1 MVLKD
6 VIRNVREKADAAH
19 SAFHAGHHDKAK
31 QYLAGIRA
39 EIVQFEAEN
48 PSPAGESKERATGSG
63 PKMFGR
69 DISDPDDVTESATS
83 EKPAETQTEKP
94 AEVPG
99 AQEWPGAVHS
109 EHAVPPVEQL
119 PQFEKPTQ

>member
-48 PSPAGESKERATGSG
+48 PSPAG
-63 PKMFGR
+63 
-69 DISDPDDVTESATS
+69 DVTESATTETPKMFSRDIRDPEDVTETATS
-83 EKPAETQTEKP
+83 EKLAETQTEKP

-109 EHAVPPVEQL
+109 EHAVPPVEKL
-119 PQFEKPTQ
+119 PEFEKSTQ